1 MAIEKIQVEITDNS
15 PFTKE
20 AFEKAVTKA
29 LTECGIKA
37 QGYASGSAPVDTGRL
52 AASITYA
59 PKGSMGFLHEYQD
72 KNGKGYSQQVGGV
85 GDENAVYIGTNVEY
99 APYVEL
105 GANKRHAYHYLKNS
119 VANHISEYKDIIQN
133 AMKGS

>member
-1 MAIEKIQVEITDNS
+1 
-15 PFTKE
+15 
-20 AFEKAVTKA
+20 
-29 LTECGIKA
+29 
-37 QGYASGSAPVDTGRL
+37 
-52 AASITYA
+52 
-59 PKGSMGFLHEYQD
+59 MGFLHEDQD

-85 GDENAVYIGTNVEY
+85 GEENAVYIGTNVEY

-133 AMKGS
+133 AMKGF